1 MTNSIL
7 DQMERFR
14 DAITESGTRCVLDG
28 RDVNP
33 PAVLIR
39 PATIN
44 YRFGRGV
51 VRASWAAWLYLPDAG
66 QLDALRI
73 GLPILDTVQT
83 ALASV
88 GVAVLTAAPAD
99 FTTPDGATV
108 PGFIVQWET
117 TQ

>member
-1 MTNSIL
+1 MTIL
-7 DQMERFR
+7 DQMEQFR
-14 DAITESGTRCVLDG
+14 DAITDTGTRCVLDG

-39 PATIN
+39 PATLT
-44 YRFGRGV
+44 YRFGRGCY
-51 VRASWAAWLYLPDAG
+51 RATWAAWLYLPDAG
-66 QLDALRI
+66 QLDAIRI
-73 GLPILDTVQT
+73 GLPILETVQT
-83 ALASV
+83 ALATV

-108 PGFIVQWET
+108 PGFILNWET